1 MFANF
6 IKNNLI
12 EDETF
17 YYIPITIINKKSN
30 NDEIINYLTKSN
42 WKYISHC
49 SSRNPNIK
57 NRRCYRVEKFS
68 FNKVFQKPA
77 ENKVLVDKESQTVNL
92 HFDEKSSENIDFE
105 QNLEEFDD
113 ENFDF
118 NTLEPDFNSFL

>member
-1 MFANF
+1 MISIF

-12 EDETF
+12 EDGKY
-17 YYIPITIINKKSN
+17 YYIPITIINNKSQK
-30 NDEIINYLTKSN
+30 DKIINYLTESN
-42 WKYISHC
+42 WKFVSHC

-57 NRRCYRVEKFS
+57 NRRCYRVEKVS
-68 FNKVFQKPA
+68 YDKVFQKPA

-92 HFDEKSSENIDFE
+92 QDDEKSFENINFE

-118 NTLEPDFNSFL
+118 NTWEPDFNFS